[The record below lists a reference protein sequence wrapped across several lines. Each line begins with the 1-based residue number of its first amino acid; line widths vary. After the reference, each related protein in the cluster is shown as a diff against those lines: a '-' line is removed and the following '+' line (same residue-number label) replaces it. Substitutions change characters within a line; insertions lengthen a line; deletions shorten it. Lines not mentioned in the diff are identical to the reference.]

1 MSASAY
7 FFGLFYSKFSLE
19 TAITRNT
26 RVKELCE
33 EILEVQK
40 SSAGDLGKNGGGGK
54 SGEPQGNFRTR
65 KNRTQLAPARRW

>member
-7 FFGLFYSKFSLE
+7 FFGLFYSRFSLE

-33 EILEVQK
+33 EILEMQR
-40 SSAGDLGKNGGGGK
+40 SSAGDLGKNGDDGK
-54 SGEPQGNFRTR
+54 SGESQGNLRTR